1 VRKLLVAVAIG
12 VLAWIFVVPSCSTT
26 FGCESAPATAHA
38 DSGSCP
44 DDIDDAAADADWA
57 ADRITTI
64 KDDPITTGLLYDEDG
79 TEHRIETGESGH
91 AFERAWEYLKPY
103 AGKQIT
109 DKPAGK
115 QAAGHVE
122 TKAAA
127 LMRDAEQT
135 TGVLVMNNPDGPCTY
150 VSGAGCLIAIRLIL
164 PKGSSLVVWW
174 PGGRHARF
182 EGIAES

>member
-1 VRKLLVAVAIG
+1 MLVAVAIA
-12 VLAWIFVVPSCSTT
+12 VLAWIFVVPSCSTA

-44 DDIDDAAADADWA
+44 DGIDDAAEDAAWA
-57 ADRITTI
+57 ADRIASI
-64 KDDPITTGLLYDEDG
+64 KDDLITTGLLHDEDG
-79 TEHRIETGESGH
+79 TEVRIESGESGH
-91 AFERAWEYLKPY
+91 AFERAWEYLQPY

-109 DKPAGK
+109 DQPAGK

-135 TGVLVMNNPDGPCTY
+135 TGVLVINNPDGPCTY
-150 VSGAGCLIAIRLIL
+150 VSGAGCLTAIRLIL

-174 PGGRHARF
+174 PEVAMPDSKG
-182 EGIAES
+182 